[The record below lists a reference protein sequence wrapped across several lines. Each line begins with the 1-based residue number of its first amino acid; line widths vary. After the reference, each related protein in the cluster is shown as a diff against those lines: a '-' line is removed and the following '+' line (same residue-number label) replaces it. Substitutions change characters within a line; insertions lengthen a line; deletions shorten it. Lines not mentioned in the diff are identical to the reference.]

1 MPDNN
6 NRNNIIFSS
15 VATAVAEFTTLPVCT
30 IKTNYQNTNSI
41 SIISTTKDVYNRSG
55 IRGFYA
61 ASFPAIA
68 GQIFS
73 TASKYTIYRYLDT
86 QNDYPIKNKFLNGM
100 TAGIISSLV
109 THPLDVIKIHVQMS
123 TPFNNEIKKY
133 GFGIFYRGY
142 SKTFVKIAISSSLFF
157 PLYDYFKEKIINP
170 VFSAALSAGLTTVC
184 MHPVDYLKTRHMAGL
199 KLYNGINPLN
209 YYKGLTLN
217 LMRIVPH
224 FIITM
229 NMIEILEKNF
239 KSRS

>member
-1 MPDNN
+1 MTHNN

-15 VATAVAEFTTLPVCT
+15 LGTAIAELVTLPVCT
-30 IKTNYQNTNSI
+30 IKTNFQNTNSM
-41 SIISTTKDVYNRSG
+41 SIISTTKEVYNRAG

-61 ASFPAIA
+61 ASYPAIA
-68 GQIFS
+68 GQMFS

-86 QNDYPIKNKFLNGM
+86 HINYPIKNKFLNGM

-123 TPFNNEIKKY
+123 RPLSSDIKKY
-133 GFGIFYRGY
+133 GFRIFYRGY

-157 PLYDYFKEKIINP
+157 PLYDYFKEKISNP
-170 VFSAALSAGLTTVC
+170 VVSSALSGGLTSIC
-184 MHPVDYLKTRHMAGL
+184 IHPVDYLKTRQMAGL
-199 KLYNGINPLN
+199 KLYNGINPLH

-224 FIITM
+224 FMITM
-229 NMIEILEKNF
+229 NMIEILEKKF
-239 KSRS
+239 KNSS